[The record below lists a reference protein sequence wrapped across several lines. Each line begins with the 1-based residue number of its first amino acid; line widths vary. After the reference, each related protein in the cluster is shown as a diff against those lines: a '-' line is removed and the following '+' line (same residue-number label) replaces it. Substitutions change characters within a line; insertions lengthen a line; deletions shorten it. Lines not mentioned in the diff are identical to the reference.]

1 MYYTIDYI
9 IVSSTEF
16 VMCFYKLEAL
26 KRSDNT
32 IATFDNYYNNRK
44 DINDVIGSGGNTI
57 VH

>member
-44 DINDVIGSGGNTI
+44 DIK
-57 VH
+57 